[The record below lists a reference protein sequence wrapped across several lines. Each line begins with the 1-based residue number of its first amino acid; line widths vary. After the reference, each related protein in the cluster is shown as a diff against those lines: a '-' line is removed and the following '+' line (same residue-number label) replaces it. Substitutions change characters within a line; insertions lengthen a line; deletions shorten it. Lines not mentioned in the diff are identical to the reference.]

1 MKRKRIWIPLLVLLV
16 VMIAMGSAVALA
28 VTSVDG
34 FNDILQAILNNG
46 ITNQSETN
54 NALLRA
60 FEMIL
65 P

>member
-1 MKRKRIWIPLLVLLV
+1 MKRKRIWIPLLVLMI
-16 VMIAMGSAVALA
+16 VMTLMGSAVALA

-34 FNDILQAILNNG
+34 FNDILQAILSNG

>member
-1 MKRKRIWIPLLVLLV
+1 MRRKRIWIPLLVLMV
-16 VMIAMGSAVALA
+16 VMTLMGSAVALA

-34 FNDILQAILNNG
+34 FNDILQAILSNG

-60 FEMIL
+60 FEMIV